1 MSDVTGA
8 ADNQELTPRQREIL
22 KVLVQEYIGSA
33 IPVGSG
39 TVRLVGSL
47 DVSSAT
53 IRNELVVLEE
63 LGYVVQ
69 PHTSAGRV
77 PTVRG
82 YRYFVE
88 QLMEQVDLPVLEK
101 RMIEHQ
107 FYQMRLS
114 LDQWMKLTATVLAHA
129 SRAASLVTPPH
140 AARSHVKHMELIAI
154 RDVLCLMILVL
165 QDSSIHEEILT
176 LDEPIEQNRLSQLS
190 NRYNAALAN
199 LSAQEI
205 RTQEH
210 PDLQNLAPWE
220 GRVLTTVAHWMD
232 QIDRNAIHEI
242 YRDGLVNV
250 LQQPEF
256 GDADKFRQIMEI
268 LEHRSLL
275 ESILSRTLE
284 GSGVQIIIGG
294 EGDYGAMDDVS
305 LVLSPYGVRNKAS
318 GVLGIIGPTRMSYGR
333 AISTVRYVA
342 LLMDSLVGDLYG

>member
-1 MSDVTGA
+1 MTDEMGSS
-8 ADNQELTPRQREIL
+8 DNQLTPRQREIL

-33 IPVGSG
+33 IPVGSS
-39 TVRLVGSL
+39 TVRLAGSL

-53 IRNELVVLEE
+53 IRNELASLEE
-63 LGYVVQ
+63 LGYLVQ

-88 QLMEQVDLPVLEK
+88 QLMEQVDLPALEK

-129 SRAASLVTPPH
+129 SRAASLVTAPH
-140 AARSHVKHMELIAI
+140 AVRSQYKHMELIAI
-154 RDVLCLMILVL
+154 RDVLCLMILVM
-165 QDSSIHEEILT
+165 QDSSIHEEIIT
-176 LDEPIEQNRLSQLS
+176 LEEPFEQNRLSQLS
-190 NRYNAALAN
+190 NRFNAALAG
-199 LSAQEI
+199 LSAQQVRARI
-205 RTQEH
+205 H
-210 PDLQNLAPWE
+210 PDLQGLAGWE
-220 GRVLTTVAHWMD
+220 AQVLSTVVRWME

-284 GSGVQIIIGG
+284 SSGVQIIIGG
-294 EGDYGAMDDVS
+294 EGDYDAIDDVS
-305 LVLSPYGVRNKAS
+305 LVLSSYGVRNKAS

-342 LLMDSLVGDLYG
+342 LLMDNLLADLYGY